1 MKLQHWLFVPSI
13 ALFAASAFAQVVQQ
27 PSSVNSGVG
36 ANAGFQGVVLS
47 GQVTRATQNAVVINV
62 TNSCFGT
69 NLRHVSN
76 PLSPLSSVRMNF
88 TLNDKGTLKNYSVLY
103 PASLVM
109 KAGSDS
115 IVKLG
120 ASQVSPANLNAQ
132 YAGNNLRI
140 TVPIPFEVTVTES
153 GEMSDNWN
161 VQLVS
166 VNFEQV
172 FEPGAGATG
181 QYMGRNGVLS
191 ASVSKSASKDGR
203 QFNIG
208 AHFPGEAGFC
218 GGYFSPLMV
227 FFGEERP
234 KFTAK
239 VEFPLNPTGKTM
251 WPEAGAPGAFIAFDR
266 DGDGKI
272 QTAEELFGAIDE
284 KYKNGF
290 EALREFDSNN
300 DGIIDKRDK
309 NFKKLKL
316 WFDRNADGKT
326 NKKELVNLSTKI
338 KSISLKYDATTTNG
352 IQDRAEVRERSTFEF
367 VDKGQLK
374 KGTVLDMWFA
384 PSVE

>member
-1 MKLQHWLFVPSI
+1 MMLPHWLIVPSI
-13 ALFAASAFAQVVQQ
+13 ALFAAGAFAQVVQQ

-62 TNSCFGT
+62 ANSCFGT
-69 NLRHVSN
+69 NLRQVSN

-103 PASLVM
+103 PATLVM
-109 KAGSDS
+109 KSGSDN

-120 ASQVSPANLNAQ
+120 ASQVSPASLNAQ
-132 YAGNNLRI
+132 YTGNNLRI

-161 VQLVS
+161 VQLAS
-166 VNFEQV
+166 VNFEQI
-172 FEPGAGATG
+172 FEPGAAATG

-227 FFGEERP
+227 FFDDQRP
-234 KFTAK
+234 QFTAK
-239 VEFPLNPTGKTM
+239 VEFPLNPTGQTM
-251 WPEAGAPGAFIAFDR
+251 WPEAGSPGAFIVFDR

-272 QTAEELFGAIDE
+272 QTAEELFGAIE
-284 KYKNGF
+284 GKYKNGF
-290 EALREFDSNN
+290 ESLREFDSNG
-300 DGIIDKRDK
+300 DGVIDKKDK

-316 WFDRNADGKT
+316 WYDRNANGKT
-326 NKKELVNLSTKI
+326 DKKELVNLSSKI
-338 KSISLKYDATTTNG
+338 KSISLQYDASTTNG

-367 VDKGQLK
+367 IDKRQLK
-374 KGTVLDMWFA
+374 KGAVLDMWFA